1 MSARPADR
9 LTCLTCPTCGEPLV
23 FEILDDEKF
32 LFAWSCVTCGL
43 IRTTEPS

>member
-9 LTCLTCPTCGEPLV
+9 LTCPTCGEPLV

-32 LFAWSCVTCGL
+32 LVAWSCVTCGL